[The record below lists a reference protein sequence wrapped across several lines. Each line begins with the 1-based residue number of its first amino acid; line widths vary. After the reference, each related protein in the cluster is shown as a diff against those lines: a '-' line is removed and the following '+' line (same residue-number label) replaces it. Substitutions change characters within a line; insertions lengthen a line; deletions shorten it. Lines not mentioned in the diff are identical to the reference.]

1 MGLDS
6 RAIMQ
11 AIMLANAGY
20 APNDPNRIF
29 YQVGDTFVMGNGDT
43 TLYAVWSARTYDL
56 YLNPGTTTSIDN
68 NVWQNHVSLVTDEEY
83 KLPGSSVLKRDG
95 YELVGWYYKQ
105 SVTVSGQA
113 NPVYVGTSEGRL
125 SQLAA
130 AVAQL
135 DTGWSYT
142 EGAHFTLND
151 PNTMYSMPAPE
162 PMGFLWLYV
171 VWRASS
177 DTEFTLHYYKV
188 DGNGNLQIWQELKGK
203 GIAGESYKIA
213 NPYDATEVANAQY
226 YKMDGSA
233 FSFSSVD
240 WRGYKYMGLADG
252 FTLFNGN
259 QNGYNSDS
267 TLTWNGITT
276 FSIYGLQAMANWTA
290 GVKGNIIAT
299 VAGDGSTVISVVMDT
314 LPLNLILDPGIYGEW
329 QPNGTI
335 PSPYDSYADAA
346 NGNGVRADQNL
357 PLPDG
362 TEVKR
367 PGYTLVGWYYY
378 DTAVNLKGNAS
389 IAAANAAEADGSKV
403 DGLWV
408 FTAVGDLFTMPNH
421 DVTLYAVW
429 RANEDTE
436 YEVIIYKI
444 DGDGN
449 RVVHNTITHKGV
461 TDEEAWADATDT
473 PKVSYRNDDRP
484 HQHPIDKRR
493 PYILGYE
500 YVEPGTTVSYTDGSG
515 NIVNVTTKARDYIM
529 GHLDDGTHL
538 VLELYF
544 DAEEWDLT
552 IDLGDP
558 SETGAGH
565 WTPDATETRP
575 NAFPAAPG
583 QNSHTHK
590 YKSDQTIILPIDVR
604 YGGVVT
610 AGPDAQG
617 RPYSLIGY
625 AFDDGGTV
633 NVLLPGDTT
642 PTTMSTIDAIMMARS
657 LNGLLNFAYRDALMA
672 SIDPNTGKGIFI
684 KADDTGSIW
693 TMGYENMTLY
703 AIWGLSVQS
712 LTFDP
717 NGYADVND
725 PTVTD
730 SKHHVHVKPDGTIDD
745 TTTTATPGGKWNPG
759 PNPPA
764 GFEDGTMHN
773 ISEVVPLPDFDS
785 VKRPG
790 YTFLGWSTK
799 LGATAPDAD
808 LTYVDVDGDGIPD
821 APTNWVMPAD
831 PTILY
836 AVWQANDIE
845 LVYDANYPG
854 ITPPDPTLGK
864 IGCIVNVTL
873 QEPTRSGYRLKGWA
887 VKANATEIDYKP
899 GDEYEM
905 LDLIVDPITGDII
918 NPNVL
923 YAVWVLAGV
932 ELQYWG
938 CTEDH
943 PNPGDEQLL
952 KTEYVQLGD
961 DFDWTYDPNKD
972 TDPSNDYISHKT
984 VGWMDEWGIELF
996 NQDWVDMMGG
1006 IQPTIQYIADLVG
1019 WDGISPIIVYSAIEL
1034 RVIEVIYDSGGFDA
1048 EHSFEPVRYI
1058 TWDSSPFYPG
1068 LVWGAH
1074 SLDSQT
1080 DEYGDPID
1088 STLTCGDILL
1098 NYIFDPLADTMY
1110 IYVYW
1115 VETVY
1120 SVNFIFPNGYTQ
1132 NTNQLYDGPLSLLA
1146 SGPGFNYP
1154 GYTFVGF
1161 FTEPDGNGIQIT
1173 DTTRYADLVAD
1184 DTVMSIDLYAYFV
1197 PDGSSSEG
1205 GGGNA
1210 PETSAESIST
1220 SSEAIVSANAVA
1232 VESDNVLKPAQAI
1245 KTSMSVAPAPKA
1257 ASSAIAAQSMDV
1269 ASSADAAPLFT
1280 ATANTDIPS
1289 VKAAEYAYTVN
1300 YYKNAVDAA
1309 NLLGEAVLGKALLG
1323 TEIPYELGKFLP
1335 VGYTVEDA
1343 LVEGALTVGENEEE
1357 NVLNIIYAPELFSFF
1372 VNFYKDCMVKDNLVT
1387 SVEYEAQPFG
1397 SVVDLLAEDMNKY
1410 CPKGYTALTEDTSFT
1425 VGATPAENVLNLV
1438 FKPLAS
1444 VLPNDPTE
1452 PAEPIEPNTPAQPS
1466 TPSTPVQKPVQ
1477 PSSPASSAAV
1487 KTAPAA
1493 PRAWVNPVIA
1503 VPEPSYSAEPEQ
1515 VANSEIIPEDSR
1527 PLAANPFAKHAQSSS
1542 TGIIGGLFLLLAA
1555 AATAVS
1561 FAFMRMRKQSIQ
1573 EAQGLKGSALTL
1585 EQARTQRLTR
1595 YAILAAAP
1603 ALIFYALWVLFLI

>member
-1 MGLDS
+1 
-6 RAIMQ
+6 
-11 AIMLANAGY
+11 
-20 APNDPNRIF
+20 
-29 YQVGDTFVMGNGDT
+29 
-43 TLYAVWSARTYDL
+43 
-56 YLNPGTTTSIDN
+56 
-68 NVWQNHVSLVTDEEY
+68 
-83 KLPGSSVLKRDG
+83 
-95 YELVGWYYKQ
+95 
-105 SVTVSGQA
+105 
-113 NPVYVGTSEGRL
+113 
-125 SQLAA
+125 
-130 AVAQL
+130 
-135 DTGWSYT
+135 
-142 EGAHFTLND
+142 
-151 PNTMYSMPAPE
+151 
-162 PMGFLWLYV
+162 
-171 VWRASS
+171 
-177 DTEFTLHYYKV
+177 
-188 DGNGNLQIWQELKGK
+188 
-203 GIAGESYKIA
+203 
-213 NPYDATEVANAQY
+213 
-226 YKMDGSA
+226 
-233 FSFSSVD
+233 
-240 WRGYKYMGLADG
+240 
-252 FTLFNGN
+252 
-259 QNGYNSDS
+259 
-267 TLTWNGITT
+267 
-276 FSIYGLQAMANWTA
+276 
-290 GVKGNIIAT
+290 
-299 VAGDGSTVISVVMDT
+299 
-314 LPLNLILDPGIYGEW
+314 
-329 QPNGTI
+329 
-335 PSPYDSYADAA
+335 
-346 NGNGVRADQNL
+346 
-357 PLPDG
+357 
-362 TEVKR
+362 
-367 PGYTLVGWYYY
+367 
-378 DTAVNLKGNAS
+378 
-389 IAAANAAEADGSKV
+389 
-403 DGLWV
+403 
-408 FTAVGDLFTMPNH
+408 
-421 DVTLYAVW
+421 
-429 RANEDTE
+429 
-436 YEVIIYKI
+436 
-444 DGDGN
+444 
-449 RVVHNTITHKGV
+449 
-461 TDEEAWADATDT
+461 
-473 PKVSYRNDDRP
+473 
-484 HQHPIDKRR
+484 
-493 PYILGYE
+493 
-500 YVEPGTTVSYTDGSG
+500 
-515 NIVNVTTKARDYIM
+515 M

-873 QEPTRSGYRLKGWA
+873 TEPKRDGYRLKGWA

-923 YAVWVLAGV
+923 YAVW
-932 ELQYWG
+932 ELEGIEIQYWG
-938 CTEDH
+938 LTDASPTKEV
-943 PNPGDEQLL
+943 LL
-952 KTEYVQLGD
+952 KTVYLQRNDL
-961 DFDWTYDPNKD
+961 FDWRYDQNKD
-972 TDPSNDYISHKT
+972 TDTSNDYLPYRSQ
-984 VGWMDEWGIELF
+984 GWYDDWFNMY
-996 NQDWVDMMGG
+996 NQDWVDMMGHEPTVQDLIDG
-1006 IQPTIQYIADLVG
+1006 IMWQEGDGAIKVYADLL
-1019 WDGISPIIVYSAIEL
+1019 L
-1034 RVIEVIYDSGGFDA
+1034 REIEVTYVMYGYENEYVFNTVVTYTWYDAPVNDSIYWQGHALNFFYDDYFDFVDSTMTCAD
-1048 EHSFEPVRYI
+1048 I
-1058 TWDSSPFYPG
+1058 
-1068 LVWGAH
+1068 LCN
-1074 SLDSQT
+1074 LL
-1080 DEYGDPID
+1080 GDPYAD
-1088 STLTCGDILL
+1088 SFTLS
-1098 NYIFDPLADTMY
+1098 ADWTFY
-1110 IYVYW
+1110 EY
-1115 VETVY
+1115 TVTL
-1120 SVNFIFPNGYTQ
+1120 IFPNGAMDTISLSYT
-1132 NTNQLYDGPLSLLA
+1132 DGIFFPT
-1146 SGPGFNYP
+1146 SGDGFNYP
-1154 GYTFVGF
+1154 GFDFIGW
-1161 FTEPDGNGIQIT
+1161 FTLPDGQGEQIF
-1173 DTTRYADLVAD
+1173 DGRQYSDLTQGD
-1184 DTVMSIDLYAYFV
+1184 DTITNFDLYAYFV
-1197 PDGSSSEG
+1197 PSGSSSG
-1205 GGGNA
+1205 GGG
-1210 PETSAESIST
+1210 TGT
-1220 SSEAIVSANAVA
+1220 SEAPAETASEAAQVVTLAASAA
-1232 VESDNVLKPAQAI
+1232 VESDTTTKPVKAAQAS
-1245 KTSMSVAPAPKA
+1245 TSVAPAAKA
-1257 ASSAIAAQSMDV
+1257 ASAVTAVQSMGI
-1269 ASSADAAPLFT
+1269 ASSADQAPLFGAGINLDSAET
-1280 ATANTDIPS
+1280 
-1289 VKAAEYAYTVN
+1289 AEYAYTVN

-1343 LVEGALTVGENEEE
+1343 LIEGALTVGENEEE
-1357 NVLNIIYAPELFSFF
+1357 NVLNVIYAPELFSFF
-1372 VNFYKDCMVKDNLVT
+1372 VNFYKDCMEKDNLVT

-1452 PAEPIEPNTPAQPS
+1452 PVTPVEPNTPVQPS
-1466 TPSTPVQKPVQ
+1466 TPLTSVQKPAQ
-1477 PSSPASSAAV
+1477 PGSPASSATV

-1493 PRAWVNPVIA
+1493 PRAWANPIIA

>member
-1 MGLDS
+1 MEWPK
-6 RAIMQ
+6 R
-11 AIMLANAGY
+11 
-20 APNDPNRIF
+20 
-29 YQVGDTFVMGNGDT
+29 
-43 TLYAVWSARTYDL
+43 ART
-56 YLNPGTTTSIDN
+56 
-68 NVWQNHVSLVTDEEY
+68 
-83 KLPGSSVLKRDG
+83 
-95 YELVGWYYKQ
+95 
-105 SVTVSGQA
+105 A
-113 NPVYVGTSEGRL
+113 
-125 SQLAA
+125 
-130 AVAQL
+130 
-135 DTGWSYT
+135 
-142 EGAHFTLND
+142 
-151 PNTMYSMPAPE
+151 
-162 PMGFLWLYV
+162 
-171 VWRASS
+171 
-177 DTEFTLHYYKV
+177 
-188 DGNGNLQIWQELKGK
+188 
-203 GIAGESYKIA
+203 
-213 NPYDATEVANAQY
+213 
-226 YKMDGSA
+226 
-233 FSFSSVD
+233 D
-240 WRGYKYMGLADG
+240 W
-252 FTLFNGN
+252 
-259 QNGYNSDS
+259 
-267 TLTWNGITT
+267 
-276 FSIYGLQAMANWTA
+276 
-290 GVKGNIIAT
+290 
-299 VAGDGSTVISVVMDT
+299 
-314 LPLNLILDPGIYGEW
+314 E
-329 QPNGTI
+329 
-335 PSPYDSYADAA
+335 
-346 NGNGVRADQNL
+346 NGVL
-357 PLPDG
+357 TLDG
-362 TEVKR
+362 EKKFEIPELTLALMER
-367 PGYTLVGWYYY
+367 LAGYTLVGWYYY
-378 DTAVNLKGNAS
+378 DTALNLKGNAS

-544 DAEEWDLT
+544 SAEEWDLT

-558 SETGAGH
+558 NETGAGH
-565 WTPDATETRP
+565 WTNDAVETRP
-575 NAFPAAPG
+575 DAFPAAPG
-583 QNSHTHK
+583 QHSHTHK
-590 YKSDQTIILPIDVR
+590 YKSDQSIILPIDVR

-672 SIDPNTGKGIFI
+672 SIDPNTGRGIFI
-684 KADDTGSIW
+684 KADDTGSLW
-693 TMGYENMTLY
+693 KMGYENMTLY

-730 SKHHVHVKPDGTIDD
+730 SKHHVHVKPDGTIDE

-845 LVYDANYPG
+845 LVYDSNYPG

-873 QEPTRSGYRLKGWA
+873 TEPKRDGYRLKGWA

-899 GDEYEM
+899 GDDYEM
-905 LDLIVDPITGDII
+905 LDLIIDPITGDII

-923 YAVWVLAGV
+923 YAVWELAGI
-932 ELQYWG
+932 EIQYWG
-938 CTEDH
+938 KTDASPEI
-943 PNPGDEQLL
+943 EVLL
-952 KTEYVQLGD
+952 KTVYLQRNDL
-961 DFDWTYDPNKD
+961 FDWRYDQNKD
-972 TDPSNDYISHKT
+972 GDPSTDYLPYRSQ
-984 VGWMDEWGIELF
+984 GWYDDWFNMY
-996 NQDWVDMMGG
+996 NQDWVDMMGHEPTCQDLIDG
-1006 IQPTIQYIADLVG
+1006 IMWQEGDGPIKVYADLL
-1019 WDGISPIIVYSAIEL
+1019 L
-1034 RVIEVIYDSGGFDA
+1034 REIEVTYVMYGYENEYAFNTVVTFTWYDTPVDMSIYWQGHA
-1048 EHSFEPVRYI
+1048 LN
-1058 TWDSSPFYPG
+1058 FYY
-1068 LVWGAH
+1068 
-1074 SLDSQT
+1074 D
-1080 DEYGDPID
+1080 DNF
-1088 STLTCGDILL
+1088 DILDETMTCADIL
-1098 NYIFDPLADTMY
+1098 CNWLMDPYADAFTLSVDWITY
-1110 IYVYW
+1110 EY
-1115 VETVY
+1115 TVTL
-1120 SVNFIFPNGYTQ
+1120 IFPNGAVDSISLAYV
-1132 NTNQLYDGPLSLLA
+1132 DGISFPLTGA
-1146 SGPGFNYP
+1146 GFEYPGFD
-1154 GYTFVGF
+1154 FVGW
-1161 FTEPDGNGIQIT
+1161 FTQPDGQGEQIVDGRQYSGITRDDSIT
-1173 DTTRYADLVAD
+1173 NL
-1184 DTVMSIDLYAYFV
+1184 DLYAYFV
-1197 PDGSSSEG
+1197 PNGTATAGESAQ
-1205 GGGNA
+1205 NN
-1210 PETSAESIST
+1210 PVETAQ
-1220 SSEAIVSANAVA
+1220 EAAQAVA
-1232 VESDNVLKPAQAI
+1232 SALAAGVEPDTTMKPAKAVQAS
-1245 KTSMSVAPAPKA
+1245 TSVAPAAKA
-1257 ASSAIAAQSMDV
+1257 ASVATAAQSMGI
-1269 ASSADAAPLFT
+1269 ASSADAASLFT
-1280 ATANTDIPS
+1280 AVTNTDIPS
-1289 VKAAEYAYTVN
+1289 VEAAEYAYTVN

-1343 LVEGALTVGENEEE
+1343 LIEGALMVGENEEE
-1357 NVLNIIYAPELFSFF
+1357 NVLNVIYTPELFSFF
-1372 VNFYKDCMVKDNLVT
+1372 VNFYKDCVAKDNLVT

-1425 VGATPAENVLNLV
+1425 VGASPAENMLNLV
-1438 FKPLAS
+1438 FKPLTS
-1444 VLPNDPTE
+1444 VLPNDP
-1452 PAEPIEPNTPAQPS
+1452 AEPVTPVGPNTPVQPS
-1466 TPSTPVQKPVQ
+1466 TPSTSVQKPAH
-1477 PSSPASSAAV
+1477 PNSPASSAAV

-1515 VANSEIIPEDSR
+1515 VTNSEIIPEDSR
-1527 PLAANPFAKHAQSSS
+1527 PLAANPFVKRSQASS
-1542 TGIIGGLFLLLAA
+1542 TRVIGGLFLLLAA
-1555 AATAVS
+1555 AATA
-1561 FAFMRMRKQSIQ
+1561 ATLALMRMRKQSIQ
-1573 EAQGLKGSALTL
+1573 TAQGLKGSALTL